1 MQLAPDLARRFPD
14 DPPKCTTAVAQ
25 LHYEQPWPAI
35 FSGNVTFTDDCYEC
49 IGGAGVSHILAS
61 AGDCLTCDLAW
72 ISIQGIQVQ
81 DVESHPPATPPPTP
95 TPGINIFDSN
105 LKLVV
110 TNTTQTALVG
120 QQQVLDAVPTQPTI
134 SLNSCSWTIAG
145 NIVGAYSPGSTPS
158 PAPTGS
164 PQTSFF
170 WTGSGSNSASANDGV
185 SVKCVSSPSGA
196 NLTASAT
203 YTVYQPTISMT
214 TVTGTVQ
221 VAPYPTAPA
230 TTIPALAFG
239 LNTYSTSGI
248 HFTFKATAP
257 TNGSGNLGV
266 AQIITTMQS
275 AMPTTCFSPL
285 YNGTYRDAD
294 FPYPVGSETSIGGG
308 AQATWMSNSPNLAYD
323 SPVMQLISNCASESR
338 SDSFKDYFMYVPNE
352 DNLGASIWV
361 TLGLLNWSWNG
372 IASHNGTYCA
382 TNVPGWCL
390 GSHSNTVNPTGS
402 SSSAL
407 PTWTQVY
414 GSDILHK
421 TCSRRGCGRAHRG
434 NERLD
439 VRGPSTVLRP
449 TR

>member
-1 MQLAPDLARRFPD
+1 MIEIGVLFLDGLEPTSLQCRLLGVANLRLDLPLEIGCIWSAWQRNNAVVLEHLGVERVEVGAEDLRISGRSTPSLKIVESDLKRLGATELRECVFVQLAPDLARRFPD
-14 DPPKCTTAVAQ
+14 DPPKCTTAVAR

-120 QQQVLDAVPTQPTI
+120 QQQALDAVPTQPTI

-145 NIVGAYSPGSTPS
+145 NRSRGANSLVSTPS

-308 AQATWMSNSPNLAYD
+308 AQATWMSNSP
-323 SPVMQLISNCASESR
+323 
-338 SDSFKDYFMYVPNE
+338 
-352 DNLGASIWV
+352 
-361 TLGLLNWSWNG
+361 
-372 IASHNGTYCA
+372 
-382 TNVPGWCL
+382 
-390 GSHSNTVNPTGS
+390 
-402 SSSAL
+402 
-407 PTWTQVY
+407 
-414 GSDILHK
+414 
-421 TCSRRGCGRAHRG
+421 
-434 NERLD
+434 
-439 VRGPSTVLRP
+439 
-449 TR
+449 